1 MTQPAA
7 TTSHADRGWFGHPR
21 GLSTLFFTEM
31 WERFSFYGLRALL
44 VLYMTAT
51 AAHGGL
57 GFPTDK
63 ATSIVG
69 WYGFGVYAAAIPG
82 GWIADRFLGQ
92 YRSVFLGGIIIA
104 LGHFSMAVPSVTTFY
119 LGLCLIVAG
128 TGLLKPNIS
137 TMVGSLYDQDDERR
151 DAGFSI
157 FYMGINLGA
166 FIAPLVVGTLGQRV
180 DWHVGFGCAG
190 VGMVLGLIQYA
201 AGKPRLMPALER
213 LSGRPPTSDA
223 RPWLRRFLEILL
235 SPRTWWRRLVNLF
248 SPDEW
253 KRIGA
258 IVVFFIFSCI
268 FWAAFEQAASS
279 LNLFADRLTNNH
291 AFGHDFPSTWYQSLN
306 SMFMIFGLAPL
317 LAWLWIRLGPRQPSS
332 PVKFALGLLF
342 AGLGF
347 ALLVPA
353 SKMAQQQGMLVSP
366 WWLVGVYFLHTI
378 GELCLSPVG
387 LSIVTKLAPAR
398 IAGAMMGLWFL
409 SIAVGNKMAGW
420 VAGFFDRLP
429 LPNLF
434 GVVALTTFVAAAIL
448 LLLTRPTQ
456 RLMGGVR

>member
-1 MTQPAA
+1 MAEPLISTPSQ
-7 TTSHADRGWFGHPR
+7 ADRGWFGHPR

-44 VLYMTAT
+44 VLYMTASV
-51 AAHGGL
+51 AQGGL
-57 GFPTDK
+57 AFPTER

-92 YRSVFLGGIIIA
+92 FRSVFVGGVIIA
-104 LGHFSMAVPSVTTFY
+104 LGHFSMAVPTVTTFY
-119 LGLCLIVAG
+119 LGLCLIVVG

-137 TMVGSLYDQDDERR
+137 TMVGSLYDKDDERR

-166 FIAPLVVGTLGQRV
+166 FLAPFVVGTLGQRV
-180 DWHVGFGCAG
+180 SWHVGFGCAG
-190 VGMVLGLIQYA
+190 VGMVLGLIQYV
-201 AGKPRLMPALER
+201 AGKPRLMPALQR
-213 LSGRPPTSDA
+213 LGQSEKGAGAAGAEP
-223 RPWLRRFLEILL
+223 
-235 SPRTWWRRLVNLF
+235 WWRFTRE
-248 SPDEW
+248 EW
-253 KRIGA
+253 GRVAA
-258 IVVFFIFSCI
+258 IAVFFVFSCI
-268 FWAAFEQAASS
+268 FWGAFEQAASS
-279 LNLFADRLTNNH
+279 LNLFADRLTQNR
-291 AFGHDFPSTWYQSLN
+291 AFGFSFPSTWYQSLN

-332 PVKFALGLLF
+332 PVKFALGLVF

-347 ALLVPA
+347 VLLVPA
-353 SKMAQQQGMLVSP
+353 AKMAQEQGILVSP

-387 LSIVTKLAPAR
+387 LSIVTKLAPSR

-420 VAGFFDRLP
+420 VAGYFDRLP
-429 LPNLF
+429 LPQLF
-434 GVVALTTFVAAAIL
+434 GAVALTTFVAAVML
-448 LLLTRPTQ
+448 LLLTRPI
-456 RLMGGVR
+456 RRMMGGVR

>member
-1 MTQPAA
+1 MTQPPMSG
-7 TTSHADRGWFGHPR
+7 TQLDRGWFGHPR

-44 VLYMTAT
+44 ILYMTA
-51 AAHGGL
+51 AAVKGGL
-57 GFPTDK
+57 GFSTEH
-63 ATSIVG
+63 AASIYG
-69 WYGFGVYAAAIPG
+69 WYTFGVYAAAIPG
-82 GWIADRFLGQ
+82 GIIADRWLGQ
-92 YRSVFLGGIIIA
+92 FRSVLWGGVIIA
-104 LGHFSMAVPSVTTFY
+104 LGHFSLAYPSVPTFY
-119 LGLCLIVAG
+119 LGLALIVMG

-137 TMVGSLYDQDDERR
+137 TMVGSLYDPADVRR

-157 FYMGINLGA
+157 FYMGINVGA
-166 FIAPLVVGTLGQRV
+166 FVAPLIVGTLGQRV

-190 VGMVLGLIQYA
+190 IGMTLGLIQYVV
-201 AGKPRLMPALER
+201 GKPRLLPALER
-213 LSGRPPTSDA
+213 LGQSETKPAAAASTEP
-223 RPWLRRFLEILL
+223 
-235 SPRTWWRRLVNLF
+235 WWRF
-248 SPDEW
+248 TPEEW
-253 KRIGA
+253 KRVIA
-258 IVVFFIFSCI
+258 IAVLFVFSSI
-268 FWAAFEQAASS
+268 FWAAFEQAGSS
-279 LNLFADRLTNNH
+279 LNLFADRLTKNVVL
-291 AFGHDFPSTWYQSLN
+291 GYSFPSTWYQSLN
-306 SMFMIFGLAPL
+306 SMFMIFGMAPL
-317 LAWLWIRLGPRQPSS
+317 LAWLWVRLGPRQPSS
-332 PVKFALGLLF
+332 PIKFTLGLLF

-353 SKMAQQQGMLVSP
+353 AKMAQQQGILVSP

-387 LSIVTKLAPAR
+387 LSTVTKLAPVR

-434 GVVALTTFVAAAIL
+434 GTVALTTFVAAAIL
-448 LLLTRPTQ
+448 LALTRPIK